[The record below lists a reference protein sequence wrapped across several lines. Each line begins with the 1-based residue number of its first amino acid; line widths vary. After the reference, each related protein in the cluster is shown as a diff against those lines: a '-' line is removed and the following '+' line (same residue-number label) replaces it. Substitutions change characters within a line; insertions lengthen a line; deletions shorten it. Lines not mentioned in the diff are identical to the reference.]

1 MPRNLNRRVEVVFP
15 VRDPKLIRHLRDDV
29 LATYLADTVKARRMQ
44 PNGSYFR
51 STTRAAQQTLNS
63 QQSLIERAV
72 SHRFQPLDTT
82 FSVLFESRS
91 RASANFPGYCSLAYS
106 AFASFRIGV
115 SGSASFH
122 SVTKSL

>member
-1 MPRNLNRRVEVVFP
+1 VFP

-44 PNGSYFR
+44 PNGSYSR

-72 SHRFQPLDTT
+72 S
-82 FSVLFESRS
+82 RS
-91 RASANFPGYCSLAYS
+91 TS
-106 AFASFRIGV
+106 
-115 SGSASFH
+115 
-122 SVTKSL
+122 